1 MLLLVLDLVHQRDH
15 RGLAQQ
21 GMCGHHSMSRGQGK
35 GHGVKTA
42 DAKEFVFFAVFY
54 AAL

>member
-21 GMCGHHSMSRGQGK
+21 GMCGHSMSRGEGK
-35 GHGVKTA
+35 GHGGKTA
-42 DAKEFVFFAVFY
+42 DAKEFVLSAVIY